1 MSVYNINKELKAMN
15 NENIGMLDIWID
27 ELVPCLRDN
36 ETNELRDTAVFKFE
50 SRSYL
55 KNFTKKNGWH
65 IDWSKIPKEVEVYAL
80 VLQGTNEIQGYK
92 DADAVY
98 MHWACAAPQNNKHD
112 FGKQKYS
119 GVGGHL
125 FAVAID
131 KSIQW
136 GHGGAVYGFAA
147 NEKLLEHYLHVFNG
161 EYIGILH
168 KYHFWIPEES
178 ALKIKEV
185 YQYEWN

>member
-1 MSVYNINKELKAMN
+1 MINN
-15 NENIGMLDIWID
+15 DIGILDIWID
-27 ELVPCLRDN
+27 ELVPCLKDTS
-36 ETNELRDTAVFKFE
+36 TNELKNTAVFKVE

-55 KNFTKKNGWH
+55 KNFTQKKGWH
-65 IDWSKIPKEVEVYAL
+65 IDWARIPKEVEVYAL
-80 VLQGTNEIQGYK
+80 VLQDTTEIQGLIGIRDDK

-98 MHWACAAPQNNKHD
+98 IHWACSAPQNNKHD
-112 FGKQKYS
+112 FGSQKYC

-125 FAVAID
+125 FAIAID
-131 KSIQW
+131 KSLQW

-147 NEKLLEHYLHVFNG
+147 NEELLEHYINTFQG
-161 EYIGILH
+161 EYIGTLH

-185 YQYEWN
+185 YQYEWD